1 MAKTKGSYQRK
12 LERKSQ
18 FSAVFSVAFFLI
30 GLFLFSYL
38 AIQSAVNVSDIDHD
52 RLNTYAGSCAYRVI
66 IHRRGATY
74 VFTLGNGHEVHVG
87 RSDVQNTEYLD
98 SHDQLVV
105 RYTTMYSNPLHRMY
119 GAVSITS
126 MDGSVEFVSMEESR
140 RQSAAY
146 AWISSILTLVY
157 AAVTSLLIVIAYGRK
172 WKNWYRKH
180 RKQIQKKRNHYLS
193 DA

>member
-30 GLFLFSYL
+30 AVLLFSYL

-52 RLNTYAGSCAYRVI
+52 RLNTYAGSCDYRVQ

-74 VFTLGNGHEVHVG
+74 VFTLGNGHEGHVG

-126 MDGSVEFVSMEESR
+126 MDGSIEFVSMEESR
-140 RQSAAY
+140 RQSITY
-146 AWISSILTLVY
+146 AEEP
-157 AAVTSLLIVIAYGRK
+157 
-172 WKNWYRKH
+172 
-180 RKQIQKKRNHYLS
+180 
-193 DA
+193 